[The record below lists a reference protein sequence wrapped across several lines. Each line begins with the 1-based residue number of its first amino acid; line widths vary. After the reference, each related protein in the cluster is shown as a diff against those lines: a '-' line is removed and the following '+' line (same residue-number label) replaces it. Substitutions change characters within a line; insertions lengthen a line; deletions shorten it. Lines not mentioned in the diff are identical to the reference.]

1 MNVVDTVAPV
11 ITLVGSSPID
21 VEAGTVY
28 LDAGAT
34 AFDAGDGD
42 LTAAIVTVNP
52 VDTSTLGSYTVTYN
66 VTDSQGHPATEVTR
80 TVNVIDTTPPVITL
94 IGANPQIIEVG
105 SPYVELGATASDAHD
120 GNLSA
125 AIVINAAGVDTTTL
139 GTYSVV
145 YSVADSSGNITTAN
159 RTVQVVNA
167 APTLDFIANQT
178 VDELTL
184 LAFTATA
191 TDPDPTDVLTF
202 TLAGAP
208 AGAAISPTG
217 GFTWT
222 PTETQGP
229 GVFTFN
235 VVVGDAGTPTRTD
248 LQTITVT
255 VAEVNAPPTVTDPG
269 TVTGDERTLITFTAA
284 GSDVDRPANT
294 LTYGITGAPAGAAID
309 PTTGVFTWTPTEA
322 QGPGTYNLMLN
333 VDDGAGANAG
343 VGFVVTVGEVNA
355 APHVLSPGDQTNAEN
370 ESVAVFVPAD
380 DAGDIPANAVTWSA
394 TGLPTG
400 LSISPTSGQ
409 ITGTIG
415 FDAAA
420 GSPHTVSVTVTD
432 NGVPARSASANFL
445 WIVTN
450 TNRAPIATDDTA
462 LTSEDVPLGIN
473 VVGNDT
479 DPDGSALVITSAT
492 NGLHGTVTFA
502 GGGATY
508 TPDPNWN
515 GTDGF
520 DYTVTDP
527 SGATSSASVV
537 VTVQPMPDAPVLS
550 AAGPW
555 TVVELTTGSFP
566 VTATDP
572 DAGETL
578 VFSLNGAPFGVAID
592 AAAGTIT
599 WRPTEGQ
606 GPSIRSF
613 DVVVTDTTG
622 RTDQMTV
629 QITVTEAPR
638 PPVLAPIADVT
649 VSELTA
655 ASFTASATDPDI
667 PASAVTYRLAG
678 SPSGAVIDAASGA
691 FFWTPTE
698 AQGPGSFTFD
708 VVATDSGGLEDR
720 ESVTITVTETN
731 VAPVLEPI
739 SQQTVDEGTT
749 LTFTAVATDR
759 DRPANTLTFALID
772 PPFGASIDA
781 NTGVFTWTPAEAQG
795 PRTHRFSITVSDN
808 ALVGPSATNVSATR
822 TVTIDVNETNQPPV
836 VETPGNQET
845 PVGASDSLRMQGSD
859 PDVPANT
866 LTWAARGLPPGMTI
880 GSTYGVIAGT
890 PIPGSAATH
899 TVTVTLSDEFGAS
912 DTTSFDWI
920 VSNPPPGAPV
930 VVDDYYTVG
939 FGGILTPP
947 EGVLENDRDPD
958 GGSLS
963 AFAYTEP
970 TKGRL
975 TLNSDGSF
983 TYRHNAGSSGTDQ
996 FTYEVED
1003 PNGDRDW
1010 GDVYITIINKPPEP
1024 EPESVFV
1031 DEDGHVDFDPVVDSD
1046 HDPENYPL
1054 TVVAWT
1060 SPRNGGITTPTSEKN
1075 TLRYKPKADFN
1086 GEDVFRYTVEDPGG
1100 LRASTEV
1107 RITVR
1112 PVNDAPV
1119 GGDDA
1124 FIVEDYQPMELSV
1137 LANDTDVDGDPLR
1150 IARVS
1155 VATLGTVTILDHRSL
1170 SYDPTS
1176 GKTGVDTI
1184 TYTVIDGNGGSTDVT
1199 TTILIPE
1206 AVLTAGEDLF
1216 DDVGPDG
1223 VEISAGETEG
1233 ATIGGF
1239 SIQSVT
1245 LMADAFWQTVLAL
1258 RVPMFFLLLALGS
1271 VIVGGGLTNAP
1282 IFVAARRKRYYA
1294 GVLLHREGFLI
1305 AYQEPNTDSEIVYRF
1320 QPTARSI
1327 HATGRPQEV
1336 NNAAWI
1342 PVTTANGKGWI
1353 DANHLVQ
1360 EVDIGTFMED
1370 QRPPQLVAEFVERL
1384 RNGQSIKK
1392 LLSRDGLLL
1401 ALAHDVSFV
1410 PASMALR
1417 LAARD
1422 RTDESWSGALAAFM
1436 TAYDATEEISPR
1448 NAHSSVALLPSE
1460 CQNFLYLALEPDAL
1474 GRPWLVYIEYKD
1486 KTPYIVGLGIDL

>member
-1 MNVVDTVAPV
+1 MGRRRRRPHRLDRHHQPRQH
-11 ITLVGSSPID
+11 LSPRHLHR
-21 VEAGTVY
+21 A
-28 LDAGAT
+28 
-34 AFDAGDGD
+34 
-42 LTAAIVTVNP
+42 
-52 VDTSTLGSYTVTYN
+52 YN
-66 VTDSQGHPATEVTR
+66 VTDSQGHTAAEVTR

-94 IGANPQIIEVG
+94 LGTSPINVEYQSTYVDAGATAWDSFEGNLTASIVTVNPVNTSALGSYTITYNVTDSQGHAAAEVTRTVNVIDTTSPVITLLGANPQIIEVG
-105 SPYVELGATASDAHD
+105 SPYVELGATAADAHD
-120 GNLSA
+120 GNLTA
-125 AIVINAAGVDTTTL
+125 AIAINAAGVDTTTL

-145 YSVADSSGNITTAN
+145 YSVADSSGNFTTAN

-167 APTLDFIANQT
+167 APALDFIANQT

-202 TLAGAP
+202 SLAGAP
-208 AGAAISPTG
+208 AGATISPAG

-229 GVFTFN
+229 GVFTFD
-235 VVVGDAGTPTRTD
+235 VVVGDAGTPTGTD
-248 LQTITVT
+248 QQTITVT
-255 VAEVNAPPTVTDPG
+255 VAEVNVAPTITDPG
-269 TVTGDERTLITFTAA
+269 AVSGDEGTTITFTAA

-294 LTYGITGAPAGAAID
+294 LTYGITGAPAGAAIN

-322 QGPGTYNLMLN
+322 QGPGIYNLMLN

-343 VGFVVTVGEVNA
+343 IGFVVTVGEVNA
-355 APHVLSPGDQTNAEN
+355 APHVFSPGDQTNAEN

-420 GSPHTVSVTVTD
+420 GSPHTVTVTVTD
-432 NGVPARSASANFL
+432 NGVPPRAASATFL
-445 WIVTN
+445 WSVTN
-450 TNRAPIATDDTA
+450 TNRAPTATDDTA

-479 DPDGSALVITSAT
+479 DPDGSALVITSAA

-502 GGGATY
+502 GGVATY

-520 DYTVTDP
+520 DYAVTDP
-527 SGATSSASVV
+527 AGATSTASVV

-649 VSELTA
+649 ASELTA
-655 ASFTASATDPDI
+655 VSFTAAATDPDI
-667 PASAVTYRLAG
+667 PVSAVTYRLAG
-678 SPSGAVIDAASGA
+678 RPSGAVIDATSGA

-708 VVATDSGGLEDR
+708 VVATDSSGLEDR

-731 VAPVLEPI
+731 VAPVLDPI
-739 SQQTVDEGTT
+739 ARQTVDEGTA
-749 LTFTAVATDR
+749 LTFTAIATDR
-759 DRPANTLTFALID
+759 DRPADTLTFALID
-772 PPFGASIDA
+772 PPFGASIDP
-781 NTGVFTWTPAEAQG
+781 NTGVFAWTPTEAQG

-808 ALVGPSATNVSATR
+808 GLVGPSATNASATR
-822 TVTIDVNETNQPPV
+822 TVTIEVNETNQPPV
-836 VETPGNQET
+836 VEYPGNQET
-845 PVGASDSLRMQGSD
+845 SVGTPEPLSMVGSD

-866 LTWAARGLPPGMTI
+866 LTWAANGLPPGMSI
-880 GSTYGVIAGT
+880 GTTSGVIAGT
-890 PIPGSAATH
+890 PLPTSVGTH
-899 TVTVTLSDEFGAS
+899 RATVTLTDEHGAS
-912 DTTSFDWI
+912 DSTSFDWI
-920 VSNPPPGAPV
+920 ISDPPPGAPDV
-930 VVDDYYTVG
+930 EDDEYRVE
-939 FGGILTPP
+939 FGGILEPA
-947 EGVLENDRDPD
+947 EGVLDNDRDPD
-958 GGSLS
+958 GGQLE
-963 AFAYTEP
+963 ATVYAEP
-970 TKGRL
+970 RKGEL
-975 TLNSDGSF
+975 ELDLDGSF
-983 TYRHNAGSSGTDQ
+983 VYRHNAGSSGTDT
-996 FTYEVED
+996 FIYEAIDED
-1003 PNGDRDW
+1003 GNRNW
-1010 GDVYITIINKPPEP
+1010 ADVTITIINDPPEVIP
-1024 EPESVFV
+1024 DEV
-1031 DEDGHVDFDPVVDSD
+1031 DVEEDGHADFDPIANDR
-1046 HDPENYPL
+1046 DPEGYDL
-1054 TVVAWT
+1054 TIVEWT
-1060 SPRNGGITTPTSEKN
+1060 QPRNGGITTPTTDKN
-1075 TLRYKPKADFN
+1075 TIRYKPDPDYHGLDKLT
-1086 GEDVFRYTVEDPGG
+1086 YTVEDAGG
-1100 LRASTEV
+1100 LRTTATV
-1107 RITVR
+1107 TITVT

-1155 VATLGTVTILDHRSL
+1155 AAELGTVTILDHRSL

-1184 TYTVIDGNGGSTDVT
+1184 TYTVIDGNGGTTDVKA
-1199 TTILIPE
+1199 TILIPE
-1206 AVLTAGEDLF
+1206 AVLAAGEDLF
-1216 DDVGPDG
+1216 DDVGPNG

-1239 SIQSVT
+1239 TIKSVS
-1245 LMADAFWQTVLAL
+1245 LMAAAFWQTVLAL

-1282 IFVAARRKRYYA
+1282 IFVAARRRRYYA
-1294 GVLLHREGFLI
+1294 GVLLHREAFLI
-1305 AYQEPNTDSEIVYRF
+1305 AYQEPNTDSDIVFRF

-1336 NNAAWI
+1336 DNAAWI

-1370 QRPPQLVAEFVERL
+1370 QRPPQLVAEFVE
-1384 RNGQSIKK
+1384 
-1392 LLSRDGLLL
+1392 
-1401 ALAHDVSFV
+1401 
-1410 PASMALR
+1410 
-1417 LAARD
+1417 
-1422 RTDESWSGALAAFM
+1422 
-1436 TAYDATEEISPR
+1436 
-1448 NAHSSVALLPSE
+1448 
-1460 CQNFLYLALEPDAL
+1460 
-1474 GRPWLVYIEYKD
+1474 
-1486 KTPYIVGLGIDL
+1486 